1 MKVFGSCDSYTYAD
15 ILPNGKKI
23 SECTREELSEMV
35 DAHSD
40 VYKTR
45 PVLELNC
52 PHCGLTTW
60 FNEIEDIPEENFI
73 CPCCGK
79 LTYSHG

>member
-1 MKVFGSCDSYTYAD
+1 MQQYMKVFGSCDSYTYVD

-40 VYKTR
+40 V
-45 PVLELNC
+45 
-52 PHCGLTTW
+52 
-60 FNEIEDIPEENFI
+60 
-73 CPCCGK
+73 
-79 LTYSHG
+79 LTYSHGFNRGIQMQFAPMVQALREEVPSLRILTDAL